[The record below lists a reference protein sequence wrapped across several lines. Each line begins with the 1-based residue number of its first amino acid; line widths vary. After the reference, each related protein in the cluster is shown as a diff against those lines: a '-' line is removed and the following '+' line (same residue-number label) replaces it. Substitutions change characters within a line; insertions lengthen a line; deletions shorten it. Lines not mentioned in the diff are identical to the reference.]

1 MEYKKIKE
9 INEYKSESI
18 NPMKTPD
25 TMYELYSVPFFTT
38 GHPEYLHGSEIGSS
52 KVIVQKNDI
61 LVCKINPRINRVWV
75 VADESNCQSIA
86 SSEWIVVRN
95 AQYNPYFLAW
105 YFRTSMFQ
113 QLMTSEVT
121 GIGGSLTR
129 AQPKRVAEYPVPVLP
144 RERQDEIASILGH
157 LQSIKYKRKNELD
170 LLDSLVKARFVESFG
185 ALVKNVNKYP
195 EHILGDDIEFLT
207 SGSRGWAKYY
217 SPTGKMF
224 ITIKNVKC
232 GHISMDNV
240 QYINPPD
247 NAEARRTKV
256 QDGDLLISITADLG
270 RTGVVTKEIAEK
282 GAYINQHLMCVR
294 LNKKIL
300 LPEYV
305 SFFMESQAGKR
316 QFYAK
321 NQNAVKA
328 GLNFDAIKT
337 FKIMVP
343 PLEKQNEYIS
353 FTKRV
358 SKSKVISSTFLP
370 THPSPSESASQVY
383 AGSPGFPQWVDIRP
397 AHTRFS
403 YIC

>member
-105 YFRTSMFQ
+105 YFRTPMFQ

-170 LLDSLVKARFVESFG
+170 LLDSLVKARFVSFSKESC
-185 ALVKNVNKYP
+185 KYS
-195 EHILGDDIEFLT
+195 LLLN
-207 SGSRGWAKYY
+207 SR
-217 SPTGKMF
+217 
-224 ITIKNVKC
+224 
-232 GHISMDNV
+232 
-240 QYINPPD
+240 
-247 NAEARRTKV
+247 
-256 QDGDLLISITADLG
+256 
-270 RTGVVTKEIAEK
+270 
-282 GAYINQHLMCVR
+282 
-294 LNKKIL
+294 
-300 LPEYV
+300 
-305 SFFMESQAGKR
+305 
-316 QFYAK
+316 
-321 NQNAVKA
+321 
-328 GLNFDAIKT
+328 
-337 FKIMVP
+337 
-343 PLEKQNEYIS
+343 
-353 FTKRV
+353 
-358 SKSKVISSTFLP
+358 
-370 THPSPSESASQVY
+370 
-383 AGSPGFPQWVDIRP
+383 
-397 AHTRFS
+397 
-403 YIC
+403 

>member
-1 MEYKKIKE
+1 MEYRKIKD

-25 TMYELYSVPFFTT
+25 TKYELYSVPFFPT
-38 GHPEYLHGSEIGSS
+38 GHPEYLLGSEIGSS
-52 KVIVQKNDI
+52 KVIVQKNDV
-61 LVCKINPRINRVWV
+61 LLCKINPRINRVWIV
-75 VADESNCQSIA
+75 SDESDYKSIA
-86 SSEWIVVRN
+86 SSEWIVVRST
-95 AQYNPYFLAW
+95 QYNPYFLAW
-105 YFRTSMFQ
+105 YFRTPMFQ

-144 RERQDEIASILGH
+144 RKEQDQIVAVLNH
-157 LQSIKYKRKNELD
+157 LQSIIYRRKSEVD
-170 LLDSLVKARFVESFG
+170 LLDTLVKARFIEFFG
-185 ALVKNVNKYP
+185 DPVINIYNYP
-195 EHILGDDIEFLT
+195 EHMLGENVEFLT

-217 SPTGKMF
+217 SKKGKMF
-224 ITIKNVKC
+224 ITIKNVKD
-232 GHISMDNV
+232 GKISTNNI
-240 QYINPPD
+240 QYITPPD

-256 QDGDLLISITADLG
+256 QNGDLLISITADLG
-270 RTGVVTKEIAEK
+270 RTAVVPKEIAEK

-294 LNKKIL
+294 LNKKVL

-305 SFFMESQAGKR
+305 SFFMESEAGKR

-353 FTKRV
+353 FTNCV
-358 SKSKVISSTFLP
+358 NKSKVAINRCTVIIGKALQSGY
-370 THPSPSESASQVY
+370 HYVW
-383 AGSPGFPQWVDIRP
+383 GN
-397 AHTRFS
+397 
-403 YIC
+403 

>member
-185 ALVKNVNKYP
+185 DLVKNVNKYP

-358 SKSKVISSTFLP
+358 SKSKVAIDHCVILIT
-370 THPSPSESASQVY
+370 AVY
-383 AGSPGFPQWVDIRP
+383 SF
-397 AHTRFS
+397 
-403 YIC
+403 

>member
-170 LLDSLVKARFVESFG
+170 LLDSLVKARFVEMFEKESDQWHHKK
-185 ALVKNVNKYP
+185 LVECCDNKN
-195 EHILGDDIEFLT
+195 DI
-207 SGSRGWAKYY
+207 
-217 SPTGKMF
+217 
-224 ITIKNVKC
+224 KC
-232 GHISMDNV
+232 GPFGSQLHVEDYQNIGVPVYGIPEVNSGFKSNPKLYIS
-240 QYINPPD
+240 QQK
-247 NAEARRTKV
+247 AEELSAYSLI
-256 QDGDLLISITADLG
+256 DGDVAVS
-270 RTGVVTKEIAEK
+270 RK
-282 GAYINQHLMCVR
+282 GNVGQAALFYDSLKNGIIHSDVLRVR
-294 LNKKIL
+294 LNKQIMD
-300 LPEYV
+300 P
-305 SFFMESQAGKR
+305 FFLIGELHFSQSIR
-316 QFYAK
+316 
-321 NQNAVKA
+321 NQVKQA
-328 GLNFDAIKT
+328 SNGAIMPGINVTKL
-337 FKIMVP
+337 KQIVVDIP
-343 PLEKQNEYIS
+343 PLAIQKEFSGFIQQVE
-353 FTKRV
+353 
-358 SKSKVISSTFLP
+358 KSKVAINRCTVIIGKALQ
-370 THPSPSESASQVY
+370 SEYHHVW
-383 AGSPGFPQWVDIRP
+383 GD
-397 AHTRFS
+397 
-403 YIC
+403 